1 MKTHVKLSWQVRK
14 EQLSDWLQRQPH
26 CTATG
31 DVVRQLAS
39 PEGPWAELLSGA
51 ISSRLLRRAQDEGLI
66 VVQRDGLKI
75 LSVALSRAAGNT
87 AAPKRTKVY
96 RITNARRAALVAFLA
111 QQEDCTLTHEGGR
124 AVGLLVAPGGPWE
137 GMSVP
142 SASGLLKRF
151 QAERVIKRDSR
162 GREKRTY
169 SITLSGNYQPRV
181 RAAPRAAPPTTLEE
195 FKEQVAARR
204 EQEKEAEAAHFP
216 SVRVTV
222 GPDYDALAAH
232 LLKQVVEV
240 LSQPPAPR
248 GEEWGASAAAANQ
261 LLREADAE
269 LASLRARL
277 DAQEQENSNLW
288 VVNASLQAEIARME
302 RRGYQ
307 VKDLIDNGSREALD
321 RLMREAPAR
330 V

>member
-1 MKTHVKLSWQVRK
+1 MKTHVKLSWAVRK

-31 DVVRQLAS
+31 DVVRQLGS
-39 PEGPWAELLSGA
+39 PEGPWPEMLPGA
-51 ISSRLLRRAQDEGLI
+51 ISSRLLRRAEEEGLI
-66 VVQRDGLKI
+66 VVQRDGIKI
-75 LSVALSRAAGNT
+75 LSIALSRAAGNA

-96 RITNARRAALVAFLA
+96 RKTNARRASLVAFLA

-151 QAERVIKRDSR
+151 QAERVIKRDGR

-169 SITLSGNYQPRV
+169 SITLSGNHQPRV
-181 RAAPRAAPPTTLEE
+181 RAAPRAAPPATLEE
-195 FKEQVAARR
+195 FKERVAEARKR
-204 EQEKEAEAAHFP
+204 EAEEAPHFP
-216 SVRVTV
+216 SIRVAE

-232 LLKQVVEV
+232 LLKQVVEA
-240 LSQPPAPR
+240 LSQPPTPR

-277 DAQEQENSNLW
+277 EAQEQENSNLR
-288 VVNASLQAEIARME
+288 VVNASLQAEIGRME